1 MRYKYPH
8 TEALL
13 GMSGKE
19 LLSKKLTHVENL
31 LEAAYW
37 ASGKWVDV
45 GYDQWLESLH
55 EEAPRQGA

>member
-1 MRYKYPH
+1 MKYKYPH

-13 GMSGKE
+13 GASGKDE
-19 LLSKKLTHVENL
+19 IKQKLAHVENL

-37 ASGKWVDV
+37 ASGKWLTL
-45 GYDQWLESLH
+45 GYDQWLETLH